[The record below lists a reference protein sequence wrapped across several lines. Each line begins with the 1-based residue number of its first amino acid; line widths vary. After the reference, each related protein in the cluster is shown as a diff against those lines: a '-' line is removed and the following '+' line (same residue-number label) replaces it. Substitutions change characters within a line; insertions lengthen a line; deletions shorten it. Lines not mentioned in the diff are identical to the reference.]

1 MLHVDDVP
9 PVLINQE
16 TSDRPSLRR
25 NDGDTDNE
33 SDGQD
38 DDDSVEKISEHSL
51 EDSDFEFAHV
61 SPPTKMSKVT
71 STNVPHLPQTS
82 RSNSTS
88 TNRFVA
94 PLSLR
99 NSLQANR
106 VVPSFSQTSQS
117 LNTSI
122 PPTSKIGTQS
132 TTKTITTCS
141 TPLMETLHTHTQPE
155 APTRTLPNPS
165 AQYGPSNDNFDQPTS
180 RHPVCEQGSAVGAG
194 CLPRTPNDV
203 PTRGAC
209 KQIKTSRIVRTTREK
224 IRVLYNSVS
233 RRATSSIV
241 HSLLVH
247 DIGAIIRSHCPMNT
261 CYWWTISSS
270 EKKDLMDEITAN
282 FEIDSKDL
290 RLTNYINRLYNGRY
304 REFKAE
310 LSAYYKSCK
319 THDDALANPPSE
331 MLDRGVD
338 QWVELC
344 NHFNSDKFRKA
355 SSANIENRSKKK
367 YNHRTGSRPLS
378 YIVEEMAEDGSK
390 FPEVDTF
397 EFAYAGKNKCWT
409 DSAAKAQHDEML
421 TKADEYLAERA
432 NEQQL
437 PDDTPLDEI
446 PVDDPDAGL
455 KIMMS
460 VLGVK
465 SGRQIRGL
473 GDGRL

>member
-1 MLHVDDVP
+1 MQMN
-9 PVLINQE
+9 LICRKK
-16 TSDRPSLRR
+16 RPNS
-25 NDGDTDNE
+25 
-33 SDGQD
+33 S
-38 DDDSVEKISEHSL
+38 
-51 EDSDFEFAHV
+51 HV
-61 SPPTKMSKVT
+61 SPPSKMSKVT

-106 VVPSFSQTSQS
+106 VVPSFSETSQS

-132 TTKTITTCS
+132 TTKTIPTCS
-141 TPLMETLHTHTQPE
+141 TPLMETLGTNSQPE
-155 APTRTLPNPS
+155 APSRTLPNPS
-165 AQYGPSNDNFDQPTS
+165 AQYGPSNDNFDQPIS
-180 RHPVCEQGSAVGAG
+180 RHP
-194 CLPRTPNDV
+194 T
-203 PTRGAC
+203 
-209 KQIKTSRIVRTTREK
+209 
-224 IRVLYNSVS
+224 
-233 RRATSSIV
+233 
-241 HSLLVH
+241 
-247 DIGAIIRSHCPMNT
+247 
-261 CYWWTISSS
+261 
-270 EKKDLMDEITAN
+270 N

-290 RLTNYINRLYNGRY
+290 RLTNYINRLYHGRY

-310 LSAYYKSCK
+310 LSAYYKLCK

-355 SSANIENRSKKK
+355 SSANIENRLKKK

-378 YIVEEMAEDGSK
+378 NIVEEMAEDGSK

-397 EFAYAGKNKCWT
+397 EFAYSGKNKCWT
-409 DSAAKAQHDEML
+409 DSETKAQHDEML
-421 TKADEYLAERA
+421 AKVDEYLVERA

-437 PDDTPLDEI
+437 PEDTPLEKI
-446 PVDDPDAGL
+446 SVDDPDVGL
-455 KIMMS
+455 KIVMS

-465 SGRQIRGL
+465 PGRQIRGL
-473 GDGRL
+473 GDSRLRDIDTSSNVCHMVKELEKERAARKAADASRIAIKQRMKSKLNVVGQKFNSTLQSWHHSMQQLCRQVPGFDLPPFMPLSIEDDDIGSEENGFDEDNNLGDDM